1 MDRDLWRM
9 KRRREF
15 LEKREKSYNKAIK
28 EFLEGITKENHEQF
42 KKRIKEEESKGE
54 SNARNNESI

>member
-15 LEKREKSYNKAIK
+15 IEKRTRAYNKVIK
-28 EFLEGITKENHEQF
+28 EFPEGITRENHEQF
-42 KKRIKEEESKGE
+42 KKRIKEEEKPKGE
-54 SNARNNESI
+54 K